1 MQQWY
6 ALSDP
11 EMEEALYEIAS
22 MRHFAR
28 VWFLEAIPVETTT
41 LNFRRLLER
50 HGLAPKLLEVVNR
63 HLQGKGL
70 LLRQGTIMVATSS
83 RRRVRRRTTAAGAIQ
98 RCTRPGR
105 DAGLVHMVISTAANV
120 ADVTQVETP
129 LHGKER
135 EV

>member
-28 VWFLEAIPVETTT
+28 VWFLEAIPDETTT

-70 LLRQGTIMVATSS
+70 LLRQGTIMVATIIEAPSS
-83 RRRVRRRTTAAGAIQ
+83 TKNNSGRRDPAMHQ
-98 RCTRPGR
+98 TRKGRGPG
-105 DAGLVHMVISTAANV
+105 T
-120 ADVTQVETP
+120 
-129 LHGKER
+129 HGDIDRGER
-135 EV
+135 G